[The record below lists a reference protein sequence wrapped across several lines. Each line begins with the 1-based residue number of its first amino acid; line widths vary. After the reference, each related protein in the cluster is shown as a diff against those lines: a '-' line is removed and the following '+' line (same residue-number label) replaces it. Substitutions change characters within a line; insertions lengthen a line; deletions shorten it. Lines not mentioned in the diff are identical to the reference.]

1 MLDLPVPWKVGKLLE
16 DKISIQSNEEKQR
29 GKVALSTRTEKGRP
43 PCNEGVWSRATHRG
57 RCQEREAEAREVAL
71 LRFLF
76 TQQPV
81 ASKSTSGRVLCLTV
95 F

>member
-43 PCNEGVWSRATHRG
+43 PCNEGVWSRATHRP
-57 RCQEREAEAREVAL
+57 L
-71 LRFLF
+71 
-76 TQQPV
+76 
-81 ASKSTSGRVLCLTV
+81 SGEGGGSQGSGLAAFSLYPTANGE
-95 F
+95 